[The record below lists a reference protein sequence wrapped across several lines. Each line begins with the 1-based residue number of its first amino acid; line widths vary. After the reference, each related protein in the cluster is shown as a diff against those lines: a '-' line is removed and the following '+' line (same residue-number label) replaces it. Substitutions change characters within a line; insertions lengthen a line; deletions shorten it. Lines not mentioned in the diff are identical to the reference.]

1 MNRSQ
6 WGEGTRR
13 TFWTATGHIQRPRPT
28 VGSST
33 GVWHTSLFN
42 WADSGS
48 LLLSRSNYQKLAIN
62 RCSQKGSTFG
72 KLFGLSSHWQ
82 DLEEKRNLKRQR
94 LWPSPCT
101 PHLPAF
107 WCKRNLCHIRK
118 GLETVQVCSGG
129 VDQQSDEW
137 QTKLRAEPASAR
149 NEEKKKTER
158 KGKCFWK
165 SEPNKAANPQIIPER
180 GLKEPPAKTR
190 EKLDYNWPVSTGFWP
205 FI

>member
-1 MNRSQ
+1 MS
-6 WGEGTRR
+6 GT
-13 TFWTATGHIQRPRPT
+13 HPC
-28 VGSST
+28 ST
-33 GVWHTSLFN
+33 GQTLAHSCCPGATIKTC
-42 WADSGS
+42 
-48 LLLSRSNYQKLAIN
+48 YQQ

-72 KLFGLSSHWQ
+72 KLFGPSHQQ

-94 LWPSPCT
+94 LWPSPAIPT
-101 PHLPAF
+101 YPL
-107 WCKRNLCHIRK
+107 WCKESKCHVRK

-129 VDQQSDEW
+129 VDQQSGW
-137 QTKLRAEPASAR
+137 VANQIKGRACQCQKR
-149 NEEKKKTER
+149 REKKKTER

-190 EKLDYNWPVSTGFWP
+190 EKLDYNWPVSTGFDL